1 MKKNKDIAEEATELV
16 QSFRRGDE
24 QAFNRLVLL
33 YQTKIYNLCLNYVKA
48 PEEAKDLAQDIFVTA
63 YRALPKLREEK
74 KFGAWLY
81 QIAVNHCRNRYK
93 RLSRRGFF
101 SNRSLDDPDTY
112 LQVTGDESPEKKL
125 EKTDVIQFVRQ
136 TIDSLGG
143 AEREIL
149 ILRDLQELS
158 YDEISIILDIPL
170 GTVKS
175 KLNRARSSL
184 KDRLKKIKQH
194 L

>member
-1 MKKNKDIAEEATELV
+1 MAEETEGLV
-16 QSFRRGDE
+16 KAFRQGDQ

-33 YQTKIYNLCLNYVKA
+33 YQTKIFNLCLNYVKA
-48 PEEAKDLAQDIFVTA
+48 PEEAKDLAQDIFITA
-63 YRALPKLREEK
+63 YRALPKLREEN

-112 LQVTGDESPEKKL
+112 LQVTGDESPENKL
-125 EKTDVIQFVRQ
+125 EKNDVIQFVRK

-184 KDRLKKIKQH
+184 KDRLKKIQQH

>member
-1 MKKNKDIAEEATELV
+1 MAEETAGLV
-16 QSFRRGDE
+16 KAFRQGDQ

-33 YQTKIYNLCLNYVKA
+33 YQTKIFNLCLNYVKA

-125 EKTDVIQFVRQ
+125 EKNDVIQFVRT

-184 KDRLKKIKQH
+184 KDRLKKIQQH

>member
-1 MKKNKDIAEEATELV
+1 MNKQELAEEITELV
-16 QSFRRGDE
+16 KAFRQGDE
-24 QAFNRLVLL
+24 QAFNRLVFLF
-33 YQTKIYNLCLNYVKA
+33 QTKIYNLCLNYVKA

-74 KFGAWLY
+74 KFAAWLY

-112 LQVTGDESPEKKL
+112 LQVTGDESPEKHL
-125 EKTDVIQFVRQ
+125 EKDNVIQLVRN
-136 TIDSLGG
+136 TINSLGE

-158 YDEISIILDIPL
+158 YDEISTILDIPL

>member
-1 MKKNKDIAEEATELV
+1 MNKQEMANETTELV
-16 QSFRRGDE
+16 KAFRQGDE
-24 QAFNRLVLL
+24 QAFNRLVFL

-74 KFGAWLY
+74 KFAAWLY

-101 SNRSLDDPDTY
+101 TNRSLDDPDTY
-112 LQVTGDESPEKKL
+112 LQVTGDESPEKHL
-125 EKTDVIQFVRQ
+125 EKDNVIQFVRA
-136 TIDSLGG
+136 TINSLAE

-158 YDEISIILDIPL
+158 YDEISTILGIPL

-184 KDRLKKIKQH
+184 KDRLKKHQKH

>member
-1 MKKNKDIAEEATELV
+1 MRNKDMAEETTELV
-16 QSFRRGDE
+16 QAFRQGDE
-24 QAFNRLVLL
+24 PSFNRLVLL

-48 PEEAKDLAQDIFVTA
+48 PEEAKDLAQDIFITA
-63 YRALPKLREEK
+63 YRALPKLREEN

-93 RLSRRGFF
+93 RLTRRGFF

-125 EKTDVIQFVRQ
+125 EKNDVIQFVRA

-143 AEREIL
+143 AEREII

-158 YDEISIILDIPL
+158 YDEISVILDIPL

-184 KDRLKKIKQH
+184 KDRLKKIQQH